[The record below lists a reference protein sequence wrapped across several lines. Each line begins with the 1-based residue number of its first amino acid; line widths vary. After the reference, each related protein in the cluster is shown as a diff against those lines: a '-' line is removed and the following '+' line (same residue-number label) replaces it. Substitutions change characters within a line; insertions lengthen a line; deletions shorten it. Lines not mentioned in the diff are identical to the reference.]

1 MNRIRIAASLA
12 LLAFAAV
19 AQPAFAQQQPAA
31 DFSIAKVLKQGTT
44 SQPISGSG
52 TVQVQVQV
60 NADGSHK
67 AIKVL
72 QSTNPNLNA
81 AAMEIAQN
89 STYRPAQSGSKP
101 VTSFYDFKLHFNGK
115 SVTTPEEQAISGGS
129 GGGGGN
135 TAAIDALV
143 RAGKYKDAIAKANTA
158 LLSSPGDPGV
168 LQLLGVAQYYDNDY
182 TDSAATFSRVQDIK
196 KPFQPIAAQAFAT
209 GAVRTSQTN
218 PSQALDYANKAV
230 ALSGGDATSKFALGV
245 AQLANNQNADAV
257 ATLKSVHD
265 RLAAD
270 AKADAK
276 TKLNVDQ
283 ELLQAQ
289 LASNDSAGA
298 NATAAEMKQIDPS
311 GGAAA
316 AHALSQHYLKGGSD
330 AMTAGD
336 FPTAAK
342 DFDQAAAS
350 ATGQDAVTANTFA
363 AFAVMREAKPD
374 YSKAKDYAQKAVTGA
389 PDDAQANF
397 ALGLSYY
404 GSYASSNK
412 PDDKSQALTYL
423 NKADQLAKAA
433 GNEGLALQIE
443 AQIKNLSH

>member
-1 MNRIRIAASLA
+1 MNRIAAGLAALTIASATIPALA
-12 LLAFAAV
+12 
-19 AQPAFAQQQPAA
+19 QSSS
-31 DFSIAKVLKQGTT
+31 DYSIAKVVKQGTT
-44 SQPISGSG
+44 SQSIAGSG

-60 NADGSHK
+60 NADGTHK
-67 AIKVL
+67 VVKILK
-72 QSTNPNLNA
+72 STNPGDNA

-89 STYRPAQSGSKP
+89 STYRPAHRGTTP
-101 VTSFYDFKLHFNGK
+101 ITTFYDFNLRFNGK
-115 SVTTPEEQAISGGS
+115 TVQTPEEQAISSGS
-129 GGGGGN
+129 SGGGGN

-143 RAGKYKDAIAKANTA
+143 RAGKYKDAIAKANAT

-168 LQLLGVAQYYDNDY
+168 LQLLGVAQYYDNDF
-182 TDSAATFSRVQDIK
+182 TDAAATFSRVQDIK

-209 GAVRTSQTN
+209 GAVRMSQSN

-230 ALSGGDATSKFALGV
+230 SLSGGDATSKFALGV
-245 AQLANNQNADAV
+245 AQLANQQNAAAV
-257 ATLKSVHD
+257 ATLKGVHD
-265 RLAAD
+265 QLSTD
-270 AKADAK
+270 PKADAK

-283 ELLQAQ
+283 ELLQAY
-289 LASNDSAGA
+289 LANNDSAGA
-298 NATAAEMKQIDPS
+298 DAIAAEMKQLDPS
-311 GGAAA
+311 GASAAS
-316 AHALSQHYLKGGSD
+316 HALAQHYLKGGSD

-374 YSKAKDYAQKAVTGA
+374 YGKAKGYAQKAVTGA

-397 ALGLSYY
+397 ALGLAYY

-412 PDDKSQALTYL
+412 ADDKTQALTYL